1 MDLLIATHALAEG
14 CTLVTADRA
23 FAQVPGL
30 EIHDLTTSP

>member
-1 MDLLIATHALAEG
+1 LTES

-30 EIHDLTTSP
+30 VVEDFASDG